1 MQAAIDVQGLS
12 KRFHSHSAVDDV
24 SFQVLAGQ
32 LTGFVGPNGAGKS
45 TTMKMIL
52 GLDTPD
58 SGVALVQGMPY
69 RALRR
74 PMTVVG
80 ALLDAGAI
88 HPARSLRNHL
98 LWMAR
103 SQGLSVRRV
112 DEIIELS
119 GLDSVARRRAGALSL
134 GMRQRL
140 GIAGAMIGDPGIV
153 ILDEPFNGMDPEGI
167 VWMRGY
173 LRGLAAEGRA
183 VLVSTHLMSELQ
195 DTATH
200 LVVLGRGRLVTD
212 KSVAELV
219 AAASNGRVNVRT
231 VSMTEATRAL
241 ASAGA
246 TVIASER
253 GQLTVTG
260 LEAERIVSVLTA
272 ADITFSEV
280 SAHEASLEEAY
291 MELTRD
297 QVEFRATNPERRA
310 S

>member
-24 SFQVLAGQ
+24 TFRVLAGQ

-52 GLDTPD
+52 GLNTPD